1 VQGVVTGIHGTP
13 VAGAHVWVVGHK
25 TGQKVTAGDGAFDVS
40 AYAANGQMIQLHV
53 EAGQYKTYEGL
64 QQAGDSEISVALQ
77 R

>member
-1 VQGVVTGIHGTP
+1 
-13 VAGAHVWVVGHK
+13 
-25 TGQKVTAGDGAFDVS
+25 
-40 AYAANGQMIQLHV
+40 MIQLHV